1 MSKKSF
7 ILGSLVSFGLGYLTC
22 KYGKQVV
29 KYSKNSLNKKPIEEV
44 ASDIRATIHKN
55 IEEALKN
62 IENFC
67 DDSINNLNE
76 KVNKSIDSSFY
87 GNGFDDMTKHY
98 VVTKVVKNE
107 DEGTKVEENVSVED
121 KTSVVE
127 ETSVV
132 EDKSSVVED
141 VSVAEDKSS
150 VVEDVSTV
158 DETPAIEE
166 TSTVEET
173 PIVEA
178 KTFSVEEAPAI
189 EETSTVEETPIVE
202 AKTFSV
208 EEAPVVENKGATKR
222 TKSLKERKEIVAK
235 NRSKITKNKIEE
247 K

>member
-1 MSKKSF
+1 MSKKGF

-29 KYSKNSLNKKPIEEV
+29 KYSKNSLNKKPIEEI

-55 IEEALKN
+55 IEETLKN

-107 DEGTKVEENVSVED
+107 DDGTKVEENASVED
-121 KTSVVE
+121 KTSVEETPAVE

-132 EDKSSVVED
+132 EDKSSIVEG
-141 VSVAEDKSS
+141 
-150 VVEDVSTV
+150 VSTV
-158 DETPAIEE
+158 DETPVIEE

-173 PIVEA
+173 LIVEA
-178 KTFSVEEAPAI
+178 KTP
-189 EETSTVEETPIVE
+189 
-202 AKTFSV
+202 SV

-222 TKSLKERKEIVAK
+222 TKSLKERKETVAK

>member
-1 MSKKSF
+1 MSKKGLIF
-7 ILGSLVSFGLGYLTC
+7 GSLLSFGLGYLTC

-44 ASDIRATIHKN
+44 AADIRATIHKN
-55 IEEALKN
+55 IEETLKN

-107 DEGTKVEENVSVED
+107 DDGTKVEENASVED
-121 KTSVVE
+121 KTSVEETPAVE

-132 EDKSSVVED
+132 EDKSSIVEG
-141 VSVAEDKSS
+141 
-150 VVEDVSTV
+150 VSTV
-158 DETPAIEE
+158 DETSAIEE

-178 KTFSVEEAPAI
+178 KTS
-189 EETSTVEETPIVE
+189 
-202 AKTFSV
+202 SV
-208 EEAPVVENKGATKR
+208 EEAPVVENKGTTKR

-235 NRSKITKNKIEE
+235 NRSKITKNKTE
-247 K
+247 

>member
-29 KYSKNSLNKKPIEEV
+29 KYSKNSLNKKPIEEI

-55 IEEALKN
+55 IEETLKN

-87 GNGFDDMTKHY
+87 GNDFDDMTKHY

-107 DEGTKVEENVSVED
+107 DDGTKVEENVSVED
-121 KTSVVE
+121 ETSVEETPAVE

-132 EDKSSVVED
+132 EDKSSVVEE
-141 VSVAEDKSS
+141 VSS
-150 VVEDVSTV
+150 VEKI
-158 DETPAIEE
+158 PAVEE
-166 TSTVEET
+166 TSTVEEN

-178 KTFSVEEAPAI
+178 KTS
-189 EETSTVEETPIVE
+189 
-202 AKTFSV
+202 SV
-208 EEAPVVENKGATKR
+208 EEAPVVENKDATKR
-222 TKSLKERKEIVAK
+222 TKSLKERKDIVAK

>member
-1 MSKKSF
+1 MSKKGF

-55 IEEALKN
+55 IEETLKN

-76 KVNKSIDSSFY
+76 KLNKSIDSSFY
-87 GNGFDDMTKHY
+87 GNDFDDMTKHY

-121 KTSVVE
+121 

-158 DETPAIEE
+158 DETPAVEE
-166 TSTVEET
+166 TPTVEET
-173 PIVEA
+173 PIVEV
-178 KTFSVEEAPAI
+178 KTS
-189 EETSTVEETPIVE
+189 
-202 AKTFSV
+202 SV

-222 TKSLKERKEIVAK
+222 TKSLKERKDIVAK
-235 NRSKITKNKIEE
+235 NRSKITKNKTEE

>member
-44 ASDIRATIHKN
+44 AADIRATIHKN
-55 IEEALKN
+55 IEETLKN

-87 GNGFDDMTKHY
+87 GNDFDDMTKHY

-107 DEGTKVEENVSVED
+107 DEGTKVEENASVED
-121 KTSVVE
+121 KTSVEETPAVE

-132 EDKSSVVED
+132 EDKSSVVEE
-141 VSVAEDKSS
+141 VSS
-150 VVEDVSTV
+150 VEKI
-158 DETPAIEE
+158 PAVEE

-173 PIVEA
+173 PIVEV
-178 KTFSVEEAPAI
+178 KTSSVEE
-189 EETSTVEETPIVE
+189 V
-202 AKTFSV
+202 
-208 EEAPVVENKGATKR
+208 PVVENKGATKR
-222 TKSLKERKEIVAK
+222 MKSLKERKETVAK

>member
-29 KYSKNSLNKKPIEEV
+29 KYSKNSLNKKPIEEI

-55 IEEALKN
+55 IEETLKN

-76 KVNKSIDSSFY
+76 KVNKSINSSFY
-87 GNGFDDMTKHY
+87 DNDFDDMTKHY

-107 DEGTKVEENVSVED
+107 DEGTKVEENASVED
-121 KTSVVE
+121 KTSVEETPAVE

-132 EDKSSVVED
+132 EDKSYI
-141 VSVAEDKSS
+141 
-150 VVEDVSTV
+150 VEDVSTV

-178 KTFSVEEAPAI
+178 KTSSVEE
-189 EETSTVEETPIVE
+189 V
-202 AKTFSV
+202 
-208 EEAPVVENKGATKR
+208 PVVENKGATKR

-235 NRSKITKNKIEE
+235 NRSKITKNKTE
-247 K
+247 

>member
-1 MSKKSF
+1 MSKKGLIF
-7 ILGSLVSFGLGYLTC
+7 GSLLSFGLGYLTC

-29 KYSKNSLNKKPIEEV
+29 KYSKNSLNKKPIEEI

-55 IEEALKN
+55 IEETLKN

-87 GNGFDDMTKHY
+87 GNDFDDMTKHY

-121 KTSVVE
+121 KTSVEETPAVE

-132 EDKSSVVED
+132 
-141 VSVAEDKSS
+141 EDKSS

-166 TSTVEET
+166 TSTVEEI

-178 KTFSVEEAPAI
+178 KTS
-189 EETSTVEETPIVE
+189 
-202 AKTFSV
+202 SV

-235 NRSKITKNKIEE
+235 NRSKITKNKTE
-247 K
+247 

>member
-29 KYSKNSLNKKPIEEV
+29 KYSKNSLNKKPIEEI

-55 IEEALKN
+55 IEETLKN

-87 GNGFDDMTKHY
+87 GNDFDDMTKHY

-107 DEGTKVEENVSVED
+107 DDGTKVEENASVED
-121 KTSVVE
+121 ETSVEETPAVE

-132 EDKSSVVED
+132 EDKSSVVEE
-141 VSVAEDKSS
+141 VSS
-150 VVEDVSTV
+150 VEKI
-158 DETPAIEE
+158 PAVEE
-166 TSTVEET
+166 TSTVEEN

-178 KTFSVEEAPAI
+178 KTS
-189 EETSTVEETPIVE
+189 
-202 AKTFSV
+202 SV
-208 EEAPVVENKGATKR
+208 EEAPVVENKDATKR
-222 TKSLKERKEIVAK
+222 TKSLKERKDIVAK

>member
-55 IEEALKN
+55 IEETLKN

-87 GNGFDDMTKHY
+87 DNDFDDMPKHY

-107 DEGTKVEENVSVED
+107 GTKVEENASVED
-121 KTSVVE
+121 

-141 VSVAEDKSS
+141 VSTVEDKSS

-166 TSTVEET
+166 TSNVEKPPIVEVKTSSVEET
-173 PIVEA
+173 HVE
-178 KTFSVEEAPAI
+178 
-189 EETSTVEETPIVE
+189 
-202 AKTFSV
+202 
-208 EEAPVVENKGATKR
+208 ENKGTTKR
-222 TKSLKERKEIVAK
+222 TKSLKERKETVAK
-235 NRSKITKNKIEE
+235 NRSKIIKNKIEE

>member
-1 MSKKSF
+1 MSKKGLIF
-7 ILGSLVSFGLGYLTC
+7 GSLLSFGLGYLTC

-55 IEEALKN
+55 IEETLKN

-107 DEGTKVEENVSVED
+107 DEVTKVEENVSVED
-121 KTSVVE
+121 

-132 EDKSSVVED
+132 
-141 VSVAEDKSS
+141 EDKSS

-158 DETPAIEE
+158 DETPAVEE

-173 PIVEA
+173 PIVGV
-178 KTFSVEEAPAI
+178 KTSSVED
-189 EETSTVEETPIVE
+189 
-202 AKTFSV
+202 
-208 EEAPVVENKGATKR
+208 APVVENKGATKK
-222 TKSLKERKEIVAK
+222 TKSLKERKETVAK

>member
-1 MSKKSF
+1 MSKKGLIF
-7 ILGSLVSFGLGYLTC
+7 GSLVSFGLGYLTC

-55 IEEALKN
+55 IEETLKN

-76 KVNKSIDSSFY
+76 KVNKSINSSFY
-87 GNGFDDMTKHY
+87 DNDFDDMTKHY

-107 DEGTKVEENVSVED
+107 DEGAKVEENASVED
-121 KTSVVE
+121 EISVVEDKSSVVE

-132 EDKSSVVED
+132 EDKSSI
-141 VSVAEDKSS
+141 
-150 VVEDVSTV
+150 VEDVSTV
-158 DETPAIEE
+158 DEIPAIEE

-173 PIVEA
+173 PIVET
-178 KTFSVEEAPAI
+178 KTS
-189 EETSTVEETPIVE
+189 
-202 AKTFSV
+202 SV

-222 TKSLKERKEIVAK
+222 TKSLKERKETVAK

>member
-1 MSKKSF
+1 MSKKGLIF
-7 ILGSLVSFGLGYLTC
+7 GSLLSFGLGYLTC

-44 ASDIRATIHKN
+44 AADIRATIHKN
-55 IEEALKN
+55 IEETLKN

-107 DEGTKVEENVSVED
+107 DDGTKVEENASVED
-121 KTSVVE
+121 KTSVEETPAVE

-132 EDKSSVVED
+132 EDKSSIVEG
-141 VSVAEDKSS
+141 
-150 VVEDVSTV
+150 VSTV
-158 DETPAIEE
+158 DETPVIEE

-173 PIVEA
+173 LIVEA
-178 KTFSVEEAPAI
+178 KTP
-189 EETSTVEETPIVE
+189 
-202 AKTFSV
+202 SV

-222 TKSLKERKEIVAK
+222 TKSLKERKETVAK

>member
-1 MSKKSF
+1 MSKKGLIF
-7 ILGSLVSFGLGYLTC
+7 GSLLSFGLGYLTC

-29 KYSKNSLNKKPIEEV
+29 KYSKNSLNKKPIEEI

-55 IEEALKN
+55 IEETLKN

-87 GNGFDDMTKHY
+87 GNDFDDMTKHY

-107 DEGTKVEENVSVED
+107 DDGTKVEENASVED
-121 KTSVVE
+121 ETSVEETPAVE

-132 EDKSSVVED
+132 EDKSSVVEE
-141 VSVAEDKSS
+141 VSS
-150 VVEDVSTV
+150 V
-158 DETPAIEE
+158 DETPDVEE
-166 TSTVEET
+166 TSVVEKT
-173 PIVEA
+173 PIVEV
-178 KTFSVEEAPAI
+178 KTS
-189 EETSTVEETPIVE
+189 
-202 AKTFSV
+202 SV

-222 TKSLKERKEIVAK
+222 TKSLKERKDIVAK

>member
-29 KYSKNSLNKKPIEEV
+29 KYSKNSLNKKPIEEI

-55 IEEALKN
+55 IEETLKN

-76 KVNKSIDSSFY
+76 KVNKSIDLSFY
-87 GNGFDDMTKHY
+87 GNDFDDMTKHY

-107 DEGTKVEENVSVED
+107 DDGTKVEENVSVED
-121 KTSVVE
+121 KTSVEETPAVE

-132 EDKSSVVED
+132 EDKSSIVEE
-141 VSVAEDKSS
+141 VSS
-150 VVEDVSTV
+150 VEKI
-158 DETPAIEE
+158 PAVGE
-166 TSTVEET
+166 TSTVEKT
-173 PIVEA
+173 PIVEV
-178 KTFSVEEAPAI
+178 KTSSVEEVP
-189 EETSTVEETPIVE
+189 
-202 AKTFSV
+202 
-208 EEAPVVENKGATKR
+208 VENKGATKR
-222 TKSLKERKEIVAK
+222 MKSLKERKETVAK

>member
-1 MSKKSF
+1 MSKKGLIF
-7 ILGSLVSFGLGYLTC
+7 GSLLSFGLGYLTC

-29 KYSKNSLNKKPIEEV
+29 KYSKNSLNKKPIEEI

-55 IEEALKN
+55 IEETLKN

-87 GNGFDDMTKHY
+87 GNDFDDMTKHY

-107 DEGTKVEENVSVED
+107 DDGTKVEENASVED
-121 KTSVVE
+121 KTSVEETPAVE

-132 EDKSSVVED
+132 EDKSSIVEG
-141 VSVAEDKSS
+141 
-150 VVEDVSTV
+150 VSTV
-158 DETPAIEE
+158 DETPVIEE

-178 KTFSVEEAPAI
+178 KTP
-189 EETSTVEETPIVE
+189 
-202 AKTFSV
+202 SV

-222 TKSLKERKEIVAK
+222 TKSLKERKETVAK

>member
-1 MSKKSF
+1 MSKKGF

-55 IEEALKN
+55 IEETLKN

-76 KVNKSIDSSFY
+76 KLNKSIDSSFY

-107 DEGTKVEENVSVED
+107 DEVTKVEENVSVED
-121 KTSVVE
+121 

-141 VSVAEDKSS
+141 VS
-150 VVEDVSTV
+150 TV
-158 DETPAIEE
+158 DETSAVEE

-173 PIVEA
+173 PIVEV
-178 KTFSVEEAPAI
+178 KTS
-189 EETSTVEETPIVE
+189 
-202 AKTFSV
+202 SV
-208 EEAPVVENKGATKR
+208 EEAPVVENKDATKR

-235 NRSKITKNKIEE
+235 NRSKITKNKIE
-247 K
+247 

>member
-1 MSKKSF
+1 MSKKGLIF
-7 ILGSLVSFGLGYLTC
+7 GSLLSFGLGYLTC

-29 KYSKNSLNKKPIEEV
+29 KYSKNSLNKKPIEEI

-55 IEEALKN
+55 IEETLKN

-87 GNGFDDMTKHY
+87 GNDFDDMTKHY

-107 DEGTKVEENVSVED
+107 DDGIKVEENASVED
-121 KTSVVE
+121 ETSVEETPAVE

-132 EDKSSVVED
+132 EDKSSVVEE
-141 VSVAEDKSS
+141 VSS
-150 VVEDVSTV
+150 VEKI
-158 DETPAIEE
+158 PAVEE
-166 TSTVEET
+166 TSTVEEN

-178 KTFSVEEAPAI
+178 KTS
-189 EETSTVEETPIVE
+189 
-202 AKTFSV
+202 SV
-208 EEAPVVENKGATKR
+208 EEAPVVENKDATKR
-222 TKSLKERKEIVAK
+222 TKSLKERKDIVAK

>member
-29 KYSKNSLNKKPIEEV
+29 KYSKNSLNKKPIEEI

-55 IEEALKN
+55 IEETLKN

-87 GNGFDDMTKHY
+87 GNDFDDMTKHY

-107 DEGTKVEENVSVED
+107 DEGTKVEENASVED
-121 KTSVVE
+121 KTSVEETPAVE

-132 EDKSSVVED
+132 EDKSSVVEE
-141 VSVAEDKSS
+141 VSS
-150 VVEDVSTV
+150 VEKI
-158 DETPAIEE
+158 PAVEE

-173 PIVEA
+173 PIVEV
-178 KTFSVEEAPAI
+178 KTSSVEE
-189 EETSTVEETPIVE
+189 V
-202 AKTFSV
+202 
-208 EEAPVVENKGATKR
+208 PVVENKGATKR
-222 TKSLKERKEIVAK
+222 MKSLKERKETVAE

>member
-29 KYSKNSLNKKPIEEV
+29 KYSKNSLNKKPIEEI

-55 IEEALKN
+55 IEETLKN

-87 GNGFDDMTKHY
+87 GNDFDDMTKHY

-107 DEGTKVEENVSVED
+107 DDGTKVEENASVED
-121 KTSVVE
+121 ETSVEETPAVE

-132 EDKSSVVED
+132 EDKSSVVEE
-141 VSVAEDKSS
+141 VSS
-150 VVEDVSTV
+150 V
-158 DETPAIEE
+158 DETPDVEE
-166 TSTVEET
+166 TSVVEKT
-173 PIVEA
+173 PIVEV
-178 KTFSVEEAPAI
+178 KTS
-189 EETSTVEETPIVE
+189 
-202 AKTFSV
+202 SV

-222 TKSLKERKEIVAK
+222 TKSLKERKDIVAK

>member
-1 MSKKSF
+1 MSKKGLIF
-7 ILGSLVSFGLGYLTC
+7 GSLLSFGLGYLTC

-29 KYSKNSLNKKPIEEV
+29 KYSKNSLNKKPIEEI

-55 IEEALKN
+55 IEETLKN

-87 GNGFDDMTKHY
+87 GNDFDDMTKHY

-107 DEGTKVEENVSVED
+107 DDGIKVEENASVED
-121 KTSVVE
+121 ETSVEETPAVE

-132 EDKSSVVED
+132 EDKSSVVEE
-141 VSVAEDKSS
+141 VSS
-150 VVEDVSTV
+150 VEKI
-158 DETPAIEE
+158 PAVEE
-166 TSTVEET
+166 TSTVEEN

-178 KTFSVEEAPAI
+178 KTS
-189 EETSTVEETPIVE
+189 
-202 AKTFSV
+202 SV

-222 TKSLKERKEIVAK
+222 TKSLKERKDIVAK

>member
-55 IEEALKN
+55 IEETLKN

-76 KVNKSIDSSFY
+76 KLNKSIDSSFY
-87 GNGFDDMTKHY
+87 GNDFDDMTKHY

-121 KTSVVE
+121 

-132 EDKSSVVED
+132 EDKFSVVED

-158 DETPAIEE
+158 DETPAVEE
-166 TSTVEET
+166 TPTVEET
-173 PIVEA
+173 PIVEV
-178 KTFSVEEAPAI
+178 KTS
-189 EETSTVEETPIVE
+189 
-202 AKTFSV
+202 SV

-222 TKSLKERKEIVAK
+222 TKSLKERKDIVAK
-235 NRSKITKNKIEE
+235 NRSKITKNKTEE

>member
-1 MSKKSF
+1 MSKKGLIF
-7 ILGSLVSFGLGYLTC
+7 GSLVSFGLGYLTC

-29 KYSKNSLNKKPIEEV
+29 KYSKNSLNKKPIEEI

-55 IEEALKN
+55 IEETLKN

-107 DEGTKVEENVSVED
+107 DEVTKVEENVSVED
-121 KTSVVE
+121 
-127 ETSVV
+127 ET
-132 EDKSSVVED
+132 
-141 VSVAEDKSS
+141 S

-158 DETPAIEE
+158 DETPAVEE

-173 PIVEA
+173 PIVEV
-178 KTFSVEEAPAI
+178 KTSSVED
-189 EETSTVEETPIVE
+189 
-202 AKTFSV
+202 
-208 EEAPVVENKGATKR
+208 APVVENKGATKK
-222 TKSLKERKEIVAK
+222 TKSLKERKETVAK

>member
-1 MSKKSF
+1 MSKKGF

-55 IEEALKN
+55 IEETLKN

-76 KVNKSIDSSFY
+76 KLNKSIDSSFY
-87 GNGFDDMTKHY
+87 GNDFDDMTKHY

-121 KTSVVE
+121 

-150 VVEDVSTV
+150 VVEDVSVVEDKSSVVEDVSTV
-158 DETPAIEE
+158 DETPAVEE
-166 TSTVEET
+166 TSTIEET
-173 PIVEA
+173 PIVEV
-178 KTFSVEEAPAI
+178 KTS
-189 EETSTVEETPIVE
+189 
-202 AKTFSV
+202 SV
-208 EEAPVVENKGATKR
+208 EEAPVVENKDATKR

-235 NRSKITKNKIEE
+235 NRSKITKNKTEE